1 MEEPAVPE
9 NSKCKDP
16 EVDVHR
22 IEGSQCGCEQG
33 QRGNSDI
40 QITKA

>member
-1 MEEPAVPE
+1 MEEPTVPE
-9 NSKCKDP
+9 NSKCKGP

-33 QRGNSDI
+33 AEGKQ
-40 QITKA
+40 

>member
-9 NSKCKDP
+9 NRKFKDP
-16 EVDVHR
+16 EADVHR

-33 QRGNSDI
+33 AEGKQWRSDH
-40 QITKA
+40 